1 MSQCFYFNERST
13 SKLFILLMIRRLP
26 ISTLFPCTT
35 LVRSPQSGALGL
47 AELGRC
53 PRSSQSTLS
62 PWPCGSPG
70 RAPVPGGRGARGQP
84 LRRGD
89 DPLAREG
96 RRGGERAEGGLAGR
110 DRKGKPLNSRHA
122 NISDDVFCLEQK
134 HP

>member
-53 PRSSQSTLS
+53 PRSSQCTLS

-70 RAPVPGGRGARGQP
+70 RAPVPRS
-84 LRRGD
+84 
-89 DPLAREG
+89 
-96 RRGGERAEGGLAGR
+96 AEDTSELQSR
-110 DRKGKPLNSRHA
+110 QYLVCRLLLEKKKKPYRSF
-122 NISDDVFCLEQK
+122 I
-134 HP
+134 